1 MPLRTE
7 ESLQKLF
14 EASRA
19 RNEKRRQEEQLK
31 YKKASQSVKKA
42 LADKLSIK
50 QEKLAQKAQKQP
62 QIEFSRTLTI
72 YHTKYIERNTADDDL
87 YTTREQLKEAEEN
100 NEGKINWELW
110 QTLVDSTRQTL
121 GTSTTPS
128 TRKHRK
134 GVMKDTWRE
143 EIN

>member
-7 ESLQKLF
+7 ESLKKLF

-19 RNEKRRQEEQLK
+19 RQQRLKEQETKK
-31 YKKASQSVKKA
+31 YRKAQESTKKA

-50 QEKLAQKAQKQP
+50 QEKVAQKAQKQP
-62 QIEFSRTLTI
+62 QIEFSRTITI

-87 YTTREQLKEAEEN
+87 YTTREQLKEAEKN

-110 QTLVDSTRQTL
+110 QTLVNSTRQEL
-121 GTSTTPS
+121 GLSTTPS

-134 GVMKDTWRE
+134 GDMKNT
-143 EIN
+143 

>member
-7 ESLQKLF
+7 ESLKKLF
-14 EASRA
+14 AESKA
-19 RNEKRRQEEQLK
+19 RQQRLKEQETKK
-31 YKKASQSVKKA
+31 YRKAQESTKKA

-50 QEKLAQKAQKQP
+50 QEKTSQKAQEQP

-100 NEGKINWELW
+100 NQGRINWKLW
-110 QTLVDSTRQTL
+110 QTLVNSTRQEL
-121 GTSTTPS
+121 GVSTTPS

-134 GVMKDTWRE
+134 GGMKDT
-143 EIN
+143 